1 MLRRYRKNSNFK
13 CYILKNSGILK
24 KFDTYSHFFIQKA
37 YTIQEKS
44 AIFASEN
51 EKVFRLLSTTDT
63 TEIPNKKIM
72 NTEKRKNGETG
83 YLRNEPK
90 APRTSLLPED
100 IESERLRLVEK
111 VRSEL
116 EGVSAQDIL
125 RECEKSD

>member
-1 MLRRYRKNSNFK
+1 
-13 CYILKNSGILK
+13 
-24 KFDTYSHFFIQKA
+24 
-37 YTIQEKS
+37 
-44 AIFASEN
+44 
-51 EKVFRLLSTTDT
+51 
-63 TEIPNKKIM
+63 M

-83 YLRNEPK
+83 YLRNEPR

-100 IESERLRLVEK
+100 IESERLRLVEE